1 MHAIKIIFL
10 LAKMIKQKK
19 KDNGCKFSKTGGARF
34 QKYLKPQAAK
44 MQRKTHLGTTHLG
57 KNQT

>member
-44 MQRKTHLGTTHLG
+44 MQRKTHLGFSLT
-57 KNQT
+57 Q